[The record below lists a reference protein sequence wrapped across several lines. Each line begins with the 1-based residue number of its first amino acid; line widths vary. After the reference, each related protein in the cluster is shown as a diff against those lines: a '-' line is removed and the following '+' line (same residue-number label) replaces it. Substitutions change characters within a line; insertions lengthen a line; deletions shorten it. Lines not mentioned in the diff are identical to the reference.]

1 MTRHLVAI
9 PGGAH
14 TLPTGTVKHLRS
26 SRKPTPTPT
35 PDHPSM
41 YDWSDESDP
50 TIMVPLSPLEWSLI
64 VEALRDRGRGNS
76 LRPGAHIF
84 TSLAESV
91 EAKVRSS
98 RPADL
103 TPPHGIPRPTRG

>member
-14 TLPTGTVKHLRS
+14 SLPTGTVKHLRP
-26 SRKPTPTPT
+26 SRKV
-35 PDHPSM
+35 
-41 YDWSDESDP
+41 YDWSDDNDP
-50 TIMVPLSPLEWSLI
+50 TIMVSLSPLEWSLI
-64 VEALRDRGRGNS
+64 VEALKDRGRGNS
-76 LRPGAHIF
+76 LRPGVHIF